1 MVSMV
6 VQLAE
11 PVRDRRAASTRRAP
25 GRDQAAPAAI
35 SATLQRYEGP
45 SRCGGVVGA
54 LVVSLAGSSSP
65 SCWGMVAAVVCG
77 VGSVAGGSAR
87 RPRRRTKATEA
98 ARAPAAPVRTA
109 ASRFFPAPR
118 ESSRDSRDVR
128 SPKALPRLAGNPGLP
143 LARERLGRRRAA
155 TAAGRDAGCLLAP
168 REARQAAWKA
178 CGSPAVGLTVAVR
191 FPWWASV
198 LPQVGQ
204 CVWGS
209 SAVRDSSPS
218 IGSFPQKFPAAF
230 AMKSRPDGP
239 TPRDRRA
246 DGHEPRHLP
255 RRPGA

>member
-168 REARQAAWKA
+168 RATSRLEGVRLARRRLDRS
-178 CGSPAVGLTVAVR
+178 GAVSL
-191 FPWWASV
+191 
-198 LPQVGQ
+198 VGI
-204 CVWGS
+204 C
-209 SAVRDSSPS
+209 SPS
-218 IGSFPQKFPAAF
+218 GRSVRLGFECR
-230 AMKSRPDGP
+230 SG
-239 TPRDRRA
+239 
-246 DGHEPRHLP
+246 
-255 RRPGA
+255 